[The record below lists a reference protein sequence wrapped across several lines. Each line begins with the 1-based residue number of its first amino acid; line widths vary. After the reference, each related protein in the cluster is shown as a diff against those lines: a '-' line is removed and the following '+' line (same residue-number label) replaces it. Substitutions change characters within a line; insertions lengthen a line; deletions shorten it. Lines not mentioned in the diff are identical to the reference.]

1 MAPES
6 GFSSARRRA
15 STRRAYACRP
25 AELSLGT
32 PHSPNSGP
40 RAATLAPTRLFS
52 ADLRP
57 GGTPRSP
64 WNRNCRRLRV
74 AGEVYLFTFMI
85 EMGLS
90 ACRANTISRR
100 PEVKRKRFALPLA
113 PLQRFSLSAFQLLL
127 PSTLTPQRSTPPQ
140 PSTINAQLLSR
151 VCPSRARCG
160 NHLLLQRA
168 ATATRWDREA
178 GRRVSK
184 ARGQ

>member
-85 EMGLS
+85 EMGPQ
-90 ACRANTISRR
+90 CVRANLISWRQ
-100 PEVKRKRFALPLA
+100 EVKRKRFALPLA